1 MERLTAGTRD
11 LAGSQDGDAGVA
23 ASGHRIL
30 CYDVS
35 IIGGSAMT
43 GYRPMTLA
51 DLAGHLSRAADGVYL
66 SVRDLE
72 AA

>member
-1 MERLTAGTRD
+1 
-11 LAGSQDGDAGVA
+11 
-23 ASGHRIL
+23 
-30 CYDVS
+30 
-35 IIGGSAMT
+35 MT